1 MIPLNRYGDKM
12 AVMKRILLSAVLIAM
27 LTACSAKVDENG
39 AEVKVS
45 ENTKESVKETWNEA
59 GNKLEEG
66 AEKAKE
72 SLENAGEKIKEGFA
86 EAKEKVTDDDG
97 ASIKVDVKKD

>member
-1 MIPLNRYGDKM
+1 MILENLHPVKLG
-12 AVMKRILLSAVLIAM
+12 AMKKILLSSVVIAM
-27 LTACSAKVDENG
+27 LTACSAKVDEDG
-39 AEVKVS
+39 AEVKIS

-59 GNKLEEG
+59 GAKIEEG

-86 EAKEKVTDDDG
+86 EAKEKVTDKDG
-97 ASIKVDVKKD
+97 ASVEVEVKKD

>member
-1 MIPLNRYGDKM
+1 M
-12 AVMKRILLSAVLIAM
+12 AMKKILLSSVVIAI

-39 AEVKVS
+39 AEVKIS
-45 ENTKESVKETWNEA
+45 ENTKDSVKDTWNDA
-59 GNKLEEG
+59 GNKIEEG

-72 SLENAGEKIKEGFA
+72 SLEDAGEKIKEGFA
-86 EAKEKVTDDDG
+86 EAKEKVTDEDG

>member
-1 MIPLNRYGDKM
+1 M
-12 AVMKRILLSAVLIAM
+12 VIAM
-27 LTACSAKVDENG
+27 LTACSAKVDEDG
-39 AEVKVS
+39 AEVKIS
-45 ENTKESVKETWNEA
+45 ENTKESVKETWNDA
-59 GNKLEEG
+59 GREIEKG

-72 SLENAGEKIKEGFA
+72 SLQEAGEKVKEEFA